1 VRLLHA
7 GSYGFEYSDE
17 DMSTGAVAIEN
28 EYYKAKGTLTPFLLK
43 ELICYALQLYTSLKI
58 RMHLCAVSGRVL
70 TTVAH

>member
-1 VRLLHA
+1 
-7 GSYGFEYSDE
+7 
-17 DMSTGAVAIEN
+17 MSTGAVAIEN
-28 EYYKAKGTLTPFLLK
+28 EYYKAKGALTPFLLK